1 MHGRVVLAL
10 VACAAGSFEHLH
22 ILPDNDA
29 LTELW
34 FIGDLHGD
42 YQKTLR
48 LLQWLKLI
56 EIRDTPQVALTAEA
70 IEAVCADESRYFER
84 EWCAALVVGVVYRF
98 FRVTVLLCVFLSHVL
113 VHTSTVNTS

>member
-42 YQKTLR
+42 VGCAR
-48 LLQWLKLI
+48 QW
-56 EIRDTPQVALTAEA
+56 VARSGLVAFDAAGPRWTGRAG
-70 IEAVCADESRYFER
+70 S
-84 EWCAALVVGVVYRF
+84 ALVFLGDYVDKGV
-98 FRVTVLLCVFLSHVL
+98 
-113 VHTSTVNTS
+113 